1 MCLAWGVQ
9 TTYRKHIT
17 HHMKLNHFFFWSCC
31 GPYLKEKKQ
40 CDLSCSF
47 QCHPN
52 EVSCAKWGVLK
63 TKRTDETKWT
73 KEGATLYLS
82 SKHRSLY
89 PAYLSFY
96 DISHTPHHHHHPLG
110 APVEITGELSV
121 CGKACLSYGRS
132 EEGMGVLGGRK
143 TEKMRKNRDSCFA
156 AVLCCL
162 WHSFLCVSGD
172 NLFSTGPFIQG
183 LSAGVRQDGK

>member
-1 MCLAWGVQ
+1 MGLILKRRNKATSLAASNATQ
-9 TTYRKHIT
+9 TRSPV
-17 HHMKLNHFFFWSCC
+17 LSEESW
-31 GPYLKEKKQ
+31 KQ
-40 CDLSCSF
+40 
-47 QCHPN
+47 
-52 EVSCAKWGVLK
+52 
-63 TKRTDETKWT
+63 KRTDKTKWT

-82 SKHRSLY
+82 SKHRCLY

-96 DISHTPHHHHHPLG
+96 DISHPPPHP
-110 APVEITGELSV
+110 PTGSSCRNYRWALSLWQ
-121 CGKACLSYGRS
+121 GLPFIWQERRGD
-132 EEGMGVLGGRK
+132 GGGLGGRK